1 MPLERSCACVD
12 ARTFGS
18 SVSALNKEGYV
29 AIARIVD
36 TRITPQEYEQMRE
49 RLGMGD
55 APPPGGQ
62 FHVAAVGDDG
72 KVRIVEVWDSREEAE
87 AWAEKVATARNE
99 AGFGASP
106 PTIEYLD
113 VHRVIQR

>member
-1 MPLERSCACVD
+1 LIGA
-12 ARTFGS
+12 ALGS
-18 SVSALNKEGYV
+18 SVFALNEEGYV
-29 AIARIVD
+29 AIARIVK
-36 TRITPQEYEQMRE
+36 TQITPDEYEQMRE
-49 RLGMGD
+49 RLGVD
-55 APPPGGQ
+55 DAAPPPGGH
-62 FHVAAVGDDG
+62 FHVAAIGEDG
-72 KVRIVEVWDSREEAE
+72 KIRIVEVWDSREEAE